1 MCRTVAV
8 GGAEPRHRLAG
19 QRAREFTLPV
29 GVGEPGGR
37 GEGCLRAA
45 EQVVDVPVA
54 DGERGVRQFAMS
66 IQPGEAT
73 GAERAADVGV
83 RRRRELPLAKRT
95 DLDDDRSVDLDREDV
110 GASHTRVRRSPLKAA
125 TTRPSIRRLRHRF
138 YSNRRRP
145 HMDTALVIGGT
156 RFIGRHLVRDLLD
169 HDYDVTILN
178 RGTHENP
185 FAVDD
190 RVHRIEGD
198 RTNDSVL
205 EAAAS
210 EVDPDAVFDCVAY
223 YPKDVQAATRIF
235 ADCAAYVY
243 ISSGAAY
250 GREELPK
257 REGETP
263 LKSCS
268 TEQAVDDSDGSY
280 GARKAEGDR
289 AVFAAAERGVNAM
302 SVRPPI
308 VYGPHDYTE
317 RLDFWIDRVNRFD
330 RIVVPGDGTNVWHRA
345 YVEDVA
351 STLRVVAERGEA
363 GEAYNTGDRRLVTLA
378 EMVELIATAAGTDL
392 DVVTAGPR
400 ELAAGE
406 IDLEEYPLYRHYPH
420 VLSTAKLA
428 DLGWES
434 TPLEEA
440 MVRSVESHLDSERDG
455 REHGPDREAEE
466 RVLGIL
472 DTF

>member
-1 MCRTVAV
+1 
-8 GGAEPRHRLAG
+8 
-19 QRAREFTLPV
+19 
-29 GVGEPGGR
+29 
-37 GEGCLRAA
+37 
-45 EQVVDVPVA
+45 
-54 DGERGVRQFAMS
+54 
-66 IQPGEAT
+66 
-73 GAERAADVGV
+73 
-83 RRRRELPLAKRT
+83 
-95 DLDDDRSVDLDREDV
+95 
-110 GASHTRVRRSPLKAA
+110 
-125 TTRPSIRRLRHRF
+125 
-138 YSNRRRP
+138 
-145 HMDTALVIGGT
+145 MDTALVIGGT
-156 RFIGRHLVRDLLD
+156 RFIGRHLVRDLLE
-169 HDYDVTILN
+169 HDYGVTIFT

-185 FAVDD
+185 FADDD
-190 RVHRIEGD
+190 RVSRIEGD
-198 RTNDSVL
+198 RTNDSAL

-223 YPKDVQAATRIF
+223 QPKDVQAATRIF
-235 ADCAAYVY
+235 ADSAAYVY

-250 GREELPK
+250 GREEIPK

-263 LKSCS
+263 LEPCS
-268 TEQAVDDSDGSY
+268 AEQAVDDSGETY

-330 RIVVPGDGTNVWHRA
+330 RVVVPGDGTNVWHRA

-351 STLRVVAERGEA
+351 SALRVVAERGEA
-363 GEAYNTGDRRLVTLA
+363 GEAYNTGDRRLVTLE
-378 EMVELIATAAGTDL
+378 EMVDLIADELDAAV

-400 ELAAGE
+400 ELAAGD
-406 IDLEEYPLYRHYPH
+406 ITLEDYPLYREYPH

-434 TPLEEA
+434 TPLAEA
-440 MVRSVESHLDSERDG
+440 MARSVGDHLESDRNG
-455 REHGPDREAEE
+455 REHGPNREAEE